1 MIYFSQLQ
9 TNTNS
14 HKQQTTKHLQHL
26 LFRINKNTIIN
37 KCKAN
42 QRTLNKDFILYICQ
56 ENEMTTELF
65 VIKFLK

>member
-14 HKQQTTKHLQHL
+14 HKQQITKHLQHL

-37 KCKAN
+37 KYKAN

>member
-1 MIYFSQLQ
+1 MIYFSKLQ

-37 KCKAN
+37 KYKAN
-42 QRTLNKDFILYICQ
+42 QRTLNKDFIHYICQ

>member
-1 MIYFSQLQ
+1 MS
-9 TNTNS
+9 
-14 HKQQTTKHLQHL
+14 
-26 LFRINKNTIIN
+26 
-37 KCKAN
+37 KAN